1 MLEKLLQNIKDEN
14 IGIITNYFSK
24 QFLNR
29 VYNIFQ
35 VPKDNFINYIKMN
48 NISTI
53 FIDNEIYESDHIW
66 YKREINGLLEHSKIN
81 NIRIII
87 IKNTEKKLQN
97 TYMDYLS
104 IEIALSNKNKNEDK
118 KVFIPIL
125 IDEKIY
131 NPADAVKE
139 IDAL

>member
-14 IGIITNYFSK
+14 VGIITNYFSK

-48 NISTI
+48 NLSIL

-66 YKREINGLLEHSKIN
+66 YRREINGLLAHAKLN
-81 NIRIII
+81 NIKVIII
-87 IKNTEKKLQN
+87 RNTEKRSEEHTSELQSRF
-97 TYMDYLS
+97 DLVCR
-104 IEIALSNKNKNEDK
+104 L
-118 KVFIPIL
+118 L
-125 IDEKIY
+125 
-131 NPADAVKE
+131 
-139 IDAL
+139 L